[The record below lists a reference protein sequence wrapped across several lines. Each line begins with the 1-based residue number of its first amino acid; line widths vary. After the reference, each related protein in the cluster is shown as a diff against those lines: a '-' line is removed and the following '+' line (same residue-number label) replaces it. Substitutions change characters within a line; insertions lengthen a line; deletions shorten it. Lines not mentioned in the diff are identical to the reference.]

1 MIVYFKMIYLFII
14 LLTTYIFYD
23 IDNIS
28 DSAFEYIKHGIE
40 INGALCIKIAQW
52 ISNQK
57 SLHYILKDKLEK
69 LHEDCPQHSQEYT
82 NIIIQNEYGANNFKR
97 FCNFPIASGS
107 IGQVYRG
114 TLITGEDVVIKV
126 KHPDLDYQINL
137 WFRVLDFLSRFY
149 SLEIFDLQ
157 ELKNHI
163 LLQMSYKTEFNN
175 LLSFRENFKDIDI
188 VKIPKPYFNS
198 ENLIIMEYIQSK
210 KFTSLKLEEKQKM
223 QISKLIFY
231 IITKMCVLDN
241 FVHGDLHYG
250 NWGVSMDN
258 DNKNV
263 NNIVLYDAGIVSS
276 SDDLSDNKEGFCI
289 CIKKKHKQ
297 ILEYFFNYLNK
308 KQIKYPPEI
317 YYKIKKDWDNNFV
330 FPTSINQVPI
340 ELMKNKIKI
349 PTVLSTIILSCSLI
363 SKNLSY
369 ILEKSSNKNELFK
382 DLYANSKKK
391 GFIELSKYF
400 RDFYLNDKDLKVFS
414 MIQNADTK
422 YGLDLDN
429 ISDIS
434 DISDVD

>member
-1 MIVYFKMIYLFII
+1 MIVYFKMIYLFFT
-14 LLTTYIFYD
+14 LLITYFFYD
-23 IDNIS
+23 LDNIS
-28 DSAFEYIKHGIE
+28 DNAFNCIKYGIE

-52 ISNQK
+52 LSNQK
-57 SLHYILKDKLEK
+57 SMHHILKDKLAK
-69 LHEDCPQHSQEYT
+69 LHEECPEHSFEYT
-82 NIIIQNEYGANNFKR
+82 TKIIKKEYGNYKFK
-97 FCNFPIASGS
+97 FFYKKPIASGS
-107 IGQVYRG
+107 IGQVYKAI
-114 TLITGEDVVIKV
+114 LNTGEKVVVKV

-137 WFRVLDFLSRFY
+137 WFKVLDFISRYY

-163 LLQMSYKTEFNN
+163 LLQMSYKTEFDN
-175 LLSFRENFKDIDI
+175 LIAFRKNFKDINI

-198 ENLIIMEYIQSK
+198 ENLIIMEYIQSS
-210 KFTSLKLEEKQKM
+210 KFTNLILEDKQKM

-250 NWGVSMDN
+250 NWGVIMDN
-258 DNKNV
+258 DNKNI
-263 NNIVLYDAGIVSS
+263 NNIVLYDAGIISS
-276 SDDLSDNKEGFCI
+276 SDDLADNKEGFCI

-308 KQIKYPPEI
+308 KNIKYSPEI
-317 YYKIKKDWDNNFV
+317 YERIKADWDTNFV
-330 FPTSINQVPI
+330 FPTSINQIPL

-369 ILEKSSNKNELFK
+369 ILEKSANKNELFK
-382 DLYANSKKK
+382 DLYANSKSK

-414 MIQNADTK
+414 MITNADNK

-434 DISDVD
+434 DID